1 MAFLNVEDLVG
12 NIEVIVFPASY
23 EKYGQLISEDSKI
36 FVKGRA
42 ALEEERDG
50 KVICDQILTFEEAAQ
65 GKGFDQG
72 RPGFQVRRMDSAPKP
87 TPRPATS
94 AKGLPEGIWIQF
106 ADAEDYERKKNQLQ
120 SMIADS
126 DGNDDVV
133 IYLKKEKN
141 FKILPMNM
149 RVSADEELLQ
159 RLIGFFGQENVKI
172 RRKAIENK

>member
-1 MAFLNVEDLVG
+1 
-12 NIEVIVFPASY
+12 
-23 EKYGQLISEDSKI
+23 
-36 FVKGRA
+36 
-42 ALEEERDG
+42 
-50 KVICDQILTFEEAAQ
+50 
-65 GKGFDQG
+65 
-72 RPGFQVRRMDSAPKP
+72 MDSTPKP

-106 ADAEDYERKKNQLQ
+106 ADAEDYEGKKNQLQ